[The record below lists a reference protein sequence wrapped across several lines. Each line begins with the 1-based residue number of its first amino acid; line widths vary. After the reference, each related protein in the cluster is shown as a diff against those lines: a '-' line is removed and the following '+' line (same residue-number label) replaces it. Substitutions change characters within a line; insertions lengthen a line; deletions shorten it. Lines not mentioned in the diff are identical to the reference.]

1 MVSVV
6 VVPHDSFMVKR
17 WPPNPT
23 MVIAEKVDM
32 IMRSSQRGSR
42 CVVVG
47 CYGRERLDFSAF
59 RSNNE
64 TRSTLFHHSLRQYQ
78 FDSPYHLLDNVVE

>member
-47 CYGRERLDFSAF
+47 CYGTRERLDFSAF

-64 TRSTLFHHSLRQYQ
+64 TTGQLCSTTL
-78 FDSPYHLLDNVVE
+78 

>member
-64 TRSTLFHHSLRQYQ
+64 TKVNFVPPLFKAISIRFTLPLTR
-78 FDSPYHLLDNVVE
+78 